1 MSSSV
6 QLADGKC
13 LIYGDFQ
20 QPDAQII
27 YCACTPLSGQLMVT
41 CMWQWW
47 PCDTVTLPP
56 TTNIIISSC
65 CYTGP
70 GHAALAG
77 TNCPPLR
84 IMADIYTRGG
94 HITSHHTLAL
104 HWRAPRC
111 DSCSARVSRTRVLFW
126 GLDILRLLVPRSSW
140 CLLCGGGGRVTLTHI
155 QSAAQHGWLS
165 QLCKYDTAQIDVST
179 RAVYEPSHSFTVPG
193 EGSYYSVQ
201 LRQWRKDDDQR
212 AVCLAKI
219 LEATCWLCSLCQCQH
234 RID

>member
-27 YCACTPLSGQLMVT
+27 YCACTPLSRQLMVT

-47 PCDTVTLPP
+47 PCDTVTLAP

-70 GHAALAG
+70 GHAALG
-77 TNCPPLR
+77 RDKLSCTLHNGRYLDTP
-84 IMADIYTRGG
+84 
-94 HITSHHTLAL
+94 HTVY
-104 HWRAPRC
+104 WRAPRG
-111 DSCSARVSRTRVLFW
+111 DRGSAWVSRMRVLFW
-126 GLDILRLLVPRSSW
+126 GLDILKLVAPRRSW
-140 CLLCGGGGRVTLTHI
+140 CLLRGAGGSVTLTHI

-179 RAVYEPSHSFTVPG
+179 TAVYEPSRSFTVPG
-193 EGSYYSVQ
+193 GGSYS
-201 LRQWRKDDDQR
+201 
-212 AVCLAKI
+212 
-219 LEATCWLCSLCQCQH
+219 
-234 RID
+234 

>member
-27 YCACTPLSGQLMVT
+27 YCACTPLSRQLMVP

-47 PCDTVTLPP
+47 PCDTVTLAP

-70 GHAALAG
+70 GHAALG
-77 TNCPPLR
+77 RDKLSCTLHNGRYLDTP
-84 IMADIYTRGG
+84 
-94 HITSHHTLAL
+94 HTVY
-104 HWRAPRC
+104 WRAPRW
-111 DSCSARVSRTRVLFW
+111 DSCSAGVSRMRVLFW
-126 GLDILRLLVPRSSW
+126 GLDILRLLAPRRSW
-140 CLLCGGGGRVTLTHI
+140 CLLRGAGGSVTLTHI

-179 RAVYEPSHSFTVPG
+179 RAVYELLQSFTVPG
-193 EGSYYSVQ
+193 EGSYY
-201 LRQWRKDDDQR
+201 
-212 AVCLAKI
+212 
-219 LEATCWLCSLCQCQH
+219 
-234 RID
+234 

>member
-1 MSSSV
+1 MLRQSGPTPIVIPPVFTSAVSSSV

-77 TNCPPLR
+77 TNCPALC
-84 IMADIYTRGG
+84 IMADIYTRGS
-94 HITSHHTLAL
+94 HITPCTGAALAGPKV
-104 HWRAPRC
+104 RQ
-111 DSCSARVSRTRVLFW
+111 LF
-126 GLDILRLLVPRSSW
+126 GKGEQNMSFILR
-140 CLLCGGGGRVTLTHI
+140 
-155 QSAAQHGWLS
+155 
-165 QLCKYDTAQIDVST
+165 
-179 RAVYEPSHSFTVPG
+179 F
-193 EGSYYSVQ
+193 YS
-201 LRQWRKDDDQR
+201 
-212 AVCLAKI
+212 
-219 LEATCWLCSLCQCQH
+219 
-234 RID
+234 